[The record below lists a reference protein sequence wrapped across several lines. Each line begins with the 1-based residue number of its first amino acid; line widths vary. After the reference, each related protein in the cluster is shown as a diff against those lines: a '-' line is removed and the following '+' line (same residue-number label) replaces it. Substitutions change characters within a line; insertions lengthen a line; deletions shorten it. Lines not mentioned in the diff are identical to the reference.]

1 MRYRHA
7 LIAIAAALAVMTA
20 VPTSAG
26 QPAERLR
33 SAVDATGYGRE
44 DRAALLQEAERALR
58 AGVPAEDLEVIMLRG
73 AERGAPAGTV
83 RELIGIAAL
92 TAEQRLPVRPVLD
105 RIEQGLAKGAPP
117 ERIAAASRQLHERLA
132 AAGPLVGGLETRGLK
147 AASSRERQ
155 EAIESVARALE
166 RSVPDAVL
174 MRTGDTARQHG
185 RSMAQFDRAV
195 RSLTLVVGSGMPADR
210 AARLIEETVERGF
223 TERDYARF
231 ERTMSD
237 ALRRG
242 HTPDDAVRAGEREIR
257 EGRGPGEDRGG
268 RMHDRGSDSGR
279 DAGGHGGRGH

>member
-1 MRYRHA
+1 
-7 LIAIAAALAVMTA
+7 
-20 VPTSAG
+20 
-26 QPAERLR
+26 
-33 SAVDATGYGRE
+33 
-44 DRAALLQEAERALR
+44 
-58 AGVPAEDLEVIMLRG
+58 
-73 AERGAPAGTV
+73 
-83 RELIGIAAL
+83 
-92 TAEQRLPVRPVLD
+92 
-105 RIEQGLAKGAPP
+105 
-117 ERIAAASRQLHERLA
+117 
-132 AAGPLVGGLETRGLK
+132 
-147 AASSRERQ
+147 
-155 EAIESVARALE
+155 
-166 RSVPDAVL
+166 

-242 HTPDDAVRAGEREIR
+242 HTPDDAVRAAEREIR

-268 RMHDRGSDSGR
+268 RSHDRGSDSGR